1 MLQINPND
9 LFQSGQGNVPIP
21 QPWKD
26 LIANRR
32 KLGGGKVALP
42 LEENTSWLLSDKW
55 SALKTEGQTRSCK
68 LSSNT

>member
-26 LIANRR
+26 LIANRE
-32 KLGGGKVALP
+32 KLGVGKVALP
-42 LEENTSWLLSDKW
+42 LEENTSWLLRDEW

-68 LSSNT
+68 LISYI